1 MGKLDKQY
9 NTGLKVNKIMDD
21 ILLNSKKKEMFY
33 KTMQNNNNI
42 HELINKKLEKDD
54 LINKIFE
61 NNRENED
68 DNLIKEEIH

>member
-1 MGKLDKQY
+1 
-9 NTGLKVNKIMDD
+9 MDD

-42 HELINKKLEKDD
+42 HEFINKKLEKDD

>member
-21 ILLNSKKKEMFY
+21 ILLNSKKKEMLY

-61 NNRENED
+61 NKYENED

>member
-61 NNRENED
+61 NKDENED

>member
-21 ILLNSKKKEMFY
+21 ILLNSKKKEMLY

-42 HELINKKLEKDD
+42 HEFINKKLEKDD

-68 DNLIKEEIH
+68 DILIKEEIH